1 MKKSRLESLAVLAA
15 IALAWQRFGLGLT
28 FLAPGRGGQV
38 ADTPAA
44 LKCDPGFVPKQ
55 VSGVWRCVSV
65 EFGR

>member
-1 MKKSRLESLAVLAA
+1 MKKSILESLAIFGA
-15 IALAWQRFGLGLT
+15 IVFAWQRFGLGVPI
-28 FLAPGRGGQV
+28 APGRGGQA
-38 ADTPAA
+38 ADVPSA